1 MRYLTEQDILDVAAR
16 GEKTLTLDPGV
27 RITDLARETAQRL
40 GVHLVSAS
48 SEEAPASE
56 QLSEPDLHA
65 QVRAAVIAR
74 MGAEPDGLDVII
86 AGVLKALGVEG

>member
-16 GEKTLTLDPGV
+16 GEKTLALDPGARV
-27 RITDLARETAQRL
+27 TDLARETAQRL

-48 SEEAPASE
+48 SEEASASE
-56 QLSEPDLHA
+56 QPPEPDLHA

-74 MGAEPDGLDVII
+74 LGAEPDGLDAII
-86 AGVLKALGVEG
+86 AGVLRALGGEG